1 MTRGP
6 RRSVQP
12 DAVLDAALELIDEG
26 SLTMRALAT
35 RVGLTP
41 GALYTYFPDRSAIVA
56 ALADRLLAEADLS
69 LLDDPS
75 QSPHQ
80 RIENYSLAL
89 REVLLAHPAAVPAI
103 LGAAFNGPVA
113 LHVGESLL
121 GVLPDA
127 RATYTVMVYVLG
139 SIALEAADLEA
150 FGTPPPPEPDRI
162 AARRAV
168 FVIDPEQFPRTYGEI
183 DAIAAYNSTGQFRWG
198 LHRVLAGLSGS
209 QQSGCQ
215 H

>member
-6 RRSVQP
+6 RRSVHP

-26 SLTMRALAT
+26 ALTMRALAT

-41 GALYTYFPDRSAIVA
+41 GALYTYFPDRSAIVT

-75 QSPHQ
+75 LPPHQ
-80 RIENYSLAL
+80 RVENYSLAL

-103 LGAAFNGPVA
+103 LGAAFNGPMA
-113 LHVGESLL
+113 LRVGESLL

-139 SIALEAADLEA
+139 AIALEAADLEA
-150 FGTPPPPEPDRI
+150 FGTPPPPEPDRV
-162 AARRAV
+162 AARRAALL
-168 FVIDPEQFPRTYGEI
+168 IDPEQFPRTYREL
-183 DAIAAYNSTGQFRWG
+183 DTIAAYNSTGQFRWG

-209 QQSGCQ
+209 
-215 H
+215 